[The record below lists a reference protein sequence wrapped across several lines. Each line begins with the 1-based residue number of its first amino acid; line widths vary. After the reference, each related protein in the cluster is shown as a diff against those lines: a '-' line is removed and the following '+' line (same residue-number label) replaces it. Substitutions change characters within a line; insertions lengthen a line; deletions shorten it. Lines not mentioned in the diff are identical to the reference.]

1 MVTQLAFK
9 QFCHIMC
16 QSVLI
21 NAVLLNIFL
30 AHHALNMNQTIGLI
44 CPIVDILT
52 MFNQIS
58 HSFYLLWAEKAG
70 VIYVQSRLHTML
82 DFPVNLHNIF

>member
-58 HSFYLLWAEKAG
+58 HSFYLHWTEKAS
-70 VIYVQSRLHTML
+70 VKNVYHLLHTML
-82 DFPVNLHNIF
+82 DFPMAPHNIF